1 MIYSI
6 KKKLLF
12 ITKSIGYSIFS
23 LLHEKITK
31 IVNFNNH
38 ESVETINT
46 TLDEN
51 HSYRIFKIKNCKI
64 YTDTINDT
72 AFIIDNKI
80 IEGPSFQLRNTK
92 NSNIINN
99 IVFQKGTPK
108 FKKNLNGIVFSLLTG
123 GAGNTNYWHWLFDVL
138 PRIKILKNKID
149 LKEIDFFLLPDL
161 KKRFQKETLDLLNIP
176 PNKRISSRI
185 YRHIQSNMSIAVDH
199 PYVFNNEPSK
209 SVLNIPDWIIKYL
222 RNEFIKDISN
232 KFPTKFY
239 IDRSDSSSNHNYLRQ
254 IINEEEVKTSLLKKG
269 FSIIRL
275 SDLSFKEQVN
285 LFNNASKIVGL
296 HGAGF
301 ANLTFCKPNT
311 SVIELKPISAGYMYT
326 NLSKKLNL
334 NYKDISLK
342 SDNYSKNDQQGSINV
357 PLSLL
362 EKKID

>member
-12 ITKSIGYSIFS
+12 ITKSFGYSLFS
-23 LLHEKITK
+23 LLHGKITK
-31 IVNFNNH
+31 IVNSNNH
-38 ESVETINT
+38 ESIETINT
-46 TLDEN
+46 TLDKN
-51 HSYRIFKIKNCKI
+51 YSYRIFKIKNCKI

-80 IEGPSFQLRNTK
+80 IEGPSFQLRNIK
-92 NSNIINN
+92 NSNISNN

-108 FKKNLNGIVFSLLTG
+108 FKKNLNGKVFSLLTG
-123 GAGNTNYWHWLFDVL
+123 GAGNSNYWHWLFDVL

-161 KKRFQKETLDLLNIP
+161 KKKFQKETLDLLNIP
-176 PNKRISSRI
+176 LNKRVSSRV
-185 YRHIQSNMSIAVDH
+185 YRHIQSDMSIAVDH
-199 PYVFNNEPSK
+199 PYVINKETKK

-222 RNEFIKDISN
+222 RNEFIKDTSK
-232 KFPTKFY
+232 KFPSKFY
-239 IDRSDSSSNHNYLRQ
+239 IDRSDSTSNHNHLRQ
-254 IINEEEVKTSLLKKG
+254 IVNELEIKNSLSKKG

-275 SDLSFKEQVN
+275 SDLSFTDQVN

-311 SVIELKPISAGYMYT
+311 TVIELKAVSAGFMYS

-334 NYKDISLK
+334 DYKDISLK
-342 SDNYSKNDQQGSINV
+342 TENLHNNDQQGSINV

-362 EKKID
+362 EKKIH